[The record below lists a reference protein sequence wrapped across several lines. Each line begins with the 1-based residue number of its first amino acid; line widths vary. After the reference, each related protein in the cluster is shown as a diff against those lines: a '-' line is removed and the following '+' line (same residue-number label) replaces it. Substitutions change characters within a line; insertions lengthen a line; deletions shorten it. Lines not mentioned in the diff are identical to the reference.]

1 MKKQK
6 TAPKAKGLYARIQA
20 VQQEVRTVI
29 KLGFNEFHK
38 YKYTYE
44 RDYIAEIKPLLGKH
58 GLVITSDVKEYKVE
72 PVKTDSF
79 IGYVFLNFTIT
90 DLVSKQSLTVGFPGQ
105 GEDKGD
111 KSLPKAL
118 TMATKYFLAKTFLV
132 ETGDDSEQDKKGQKT
147 KLEPNEAF
155 EVAKKM
161 ILATKNVA
169 GLIEYDGN
177 MKAGKT
183 FNAKQKAE
191 LHTLINSRVTTLTEN
206 GKK

>member
-1 MKKQK
+1 MTDIKTLSLYQK
-6 TAPKAKGLYARIQA
+6 LWHI
-20 VQQEVRTVI
+20 QQEIKTVI
-29 KLGFNEFHK
+29 KLGKNTFHG
-38 YKYTYE
+38 YNYARE
-44 RDYIAEIKPLLGKH
+44 QDILGEVKPLLGKY
-58 GLVITSDVKEYKVE
+58 GIVITQNVVNYKLEIIKESSFMGTVEVDFSIHDVE
-72 PVKTDSF
+72 TNDC
-79 IGYVFLNFTIT
+79 I
-90 DLVSKQSLTVGFPGQ
+90 VSKFIGQ

-111 KSLPKAL
+111 KSFPKAL